1 MKATFIFGPRGSHY
15 ITQQVKATLYFI
27 ACLSLIT
34 CTVAYAHEAAYH
46 KIERLNQE
54 IKDRPQNIELYLQR
68 AQEYHAVADWEKALA
83 DYLRISEINPR
94 HRRLPY
100 LRGLSLFKAGRYE
113 ESLKDFDAYLRHQPA
128 EADVLIARARNL
140 HRLGRHQEAY
150 ADYSSAIKALKKPP
164 ASLYLERANSLADA
178 GRTVLAQAI
187 KSLDEG
193 IETHGPLVVLQA
205 KVIELELKRKNH
217 KAALN
222 RLDQILTL
230 VSRKESW
237 LALRGEILEQADQPQ
252 AAKLAYSDAQK
263 AIRNLPQAI
272 RQKPATMTLA
282 EKLKQKLHVLNAA
295 REAQNHAALNK
306 EG

>member
-1 MKATFIFGPRGSHY
+1 M
-15 ITQQVKATLYFI
+15 
-27 ACLSLIT
+27 
-34 CTVAYAHEAAYH
+34 
-46 KIERLNQE
+46 
-54 IKDRPQNIELYLQR
+54 
-68 AQEYHAVADWEKALA
+68 
-83 DYLRISEINPR
+83 
-94 HRRLPY
+94 
-100 LRGLSLFKAGRYE
+100 
-113 ESLKDFDAYLRHQPA
+113 
-128 EADVLIARARNL
+128 
-140 HRLGRHQEAY
+140 
-150 ADYSSAIKALKKPP
+150 
-164 ASLYLERANSLADA
+164 YLERANSLADA
-178 GRTVLAQAI
+178 GRTVLVQAI

-217 KAALN
+217 RAALN